1 MSCQKPNGD
10 SKILCRHLLFSPM
23 APFSHYQYKNTSTG
37 CRRQTAQL
45 IVRTGSYDPVLTF
58 SSAPMMH
65 WPFLLQSSLF
75 SSICLY
81 TTLHSIIIS
90 ITYYQS
96 LVLFHSVSCLPPI
109 TPNWTQLIADPGVG
123 FLPIKS
129 FFFFFLLSPSACS
142 LLGCIIKG
150 SLPYNVTLLWAMVIV
165 TWCYLN
171 KTELKWALNVSMG
184 TASSLSSKT
193 QYC

>member
-1 MSCQKPNGD
+1 MWQFHLHIYISIQCALCNCLYTICHPSWSLQWDMSCQKPNGD

-129 FFFFFLLSPSACS
+129 FFFFSYCHQVLALYWGVLL
-142 LLGCIIKG
+142 KG
-150 SLPYNVTLLWAMVIV
+150 L
-165 TWCYLN
+165 YL
-171 KTELKWALNVSMG
+171 TM
-184 TASSLSSKT
+184 
-193 QYC
+193 